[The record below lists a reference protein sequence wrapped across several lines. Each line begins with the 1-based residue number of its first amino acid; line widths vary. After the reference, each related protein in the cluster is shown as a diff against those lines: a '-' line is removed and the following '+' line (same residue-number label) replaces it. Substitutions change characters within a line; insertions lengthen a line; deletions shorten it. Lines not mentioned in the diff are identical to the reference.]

1 MHTPCTPPPAHRE
14 KGRYNARHAVV
25 LIRTKAGLLQV
36 EPNVLVHACN
46 ERAMTIN
53 RLHCECAGRGVRS
66 KCATPVFARTLLV
79 IFLDLRLSSE

>member
-1 MHTPCTPPPAHRE
+1 MRDAPW
-14 KGRYNARHAVV
+14 V

-53 RLHCECAGRGVRS
+53 RLHCECAGRGERS

-79 IFLDLRLSSE
+79 IFLDLRLSSK